1 MKVRTAFVD
10 IVVGFAAIALLVGV
24 VVLSERFPQPHRFQL
39 GAAVFPRTVAAL
51 LALVGGSIALT
62 RIVAALRRASAAN
75 TDLVEIES
83 PRQVFTA
90 LAALILFGMLL
101 RPLGFLIVT
110 PLFLLF
116 MMRLLGV
123 RSWVAVVLTAAL
135 STAGIWIVF
144 DRLLGVPLPNGL
156 LGL

>member
-10 IVVGFAAIALLVGV
+10 IAVGAAAIALLVAV
-24 VVLSERFPQPHRFQL
+24 VVLSERFPLPHRFQL

-51 LALVGGSIALT
+51 LALVGGSIALQ
-62 RIVAALRRASAAN
+62 RIVTGLRRARAAPE
-75 TDLVEIES
+75 DHVVIES
-83 PRQVFTA
+83 PVQIVAVLGA
-90 LAALILFGMLL
+90 LVLYGTFL
-101 RPLGFLIVT
+101 RYLGFLVVT

-116 MMRLLGV
+116 VLRLLGV
-123 RSWVAVVLTAAL
+123 RPWIAVVLIAAA

>member
-10 IVVGFAAIALLVGV
+10 IAVGAVAIALLVAV
-24 VVLSERFPQPHRFQL
+24 VVLSERFPLPHRFQL

-51 LALVGGSIALT
+51 LALVGGMIALT
-62 RIVAALRRASAAN
+62 RIVAALRKAGAAT
-75 TDLVEIES
+75 TDYVVIES
-83 PRQVFTA
+83 PGQVF
-90 LAALILFGMLL
+90 AALGALVLYGMFL

-116 MMRLLGV
+116 MLRLLGV
-123 RSWVAVVLTAAL
+123 RSWIAVVLIAAL

-144 DRLLGVPLPNGL
+144 DMLLGVPLPNGL
-156 LGL
+156 LPL

>member
-10 IVVGFAAIALLVGV
+10 IVVGFAAIALLVAV
-24 VVLSERFPQPHRFQL
+24 VVLSERFPQPHRFEL
-39 GAAVFPRTVAAL
+39 GAAVFPRIVAAL
-51 LALVGGSIALT
+51 LALVGGSIAVT
-62 RIVAALRRASAAN
+62 RIVAGLRKATAA
-75 TDLVEIES
+75 TTEYVVIES
-83 PRQVFTA
+83 PRHV
-90 LAALILFGMLL
+90 LAALGALILYGMFL

-116 MMRLLGV
+116 MLRLLGV
-123 RSWVAVVLTAAL
+123 RSRIAVVLISAL